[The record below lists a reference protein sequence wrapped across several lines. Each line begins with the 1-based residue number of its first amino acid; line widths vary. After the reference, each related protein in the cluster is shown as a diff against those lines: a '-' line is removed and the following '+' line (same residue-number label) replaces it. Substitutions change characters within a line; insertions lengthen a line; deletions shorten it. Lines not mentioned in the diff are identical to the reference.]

1 MCTNVTNSPE
11 YTCSLD
17 NVQRHILGVIIGL
30 MSSFGITPEH
40 TRVTFEYFANNEYDG
55 DAAVMYAPVDQTS
68 KHTTEKKHVP
78 ISSPSWAD
86 MCDDDDQYCK
96 QSEKSEPNDITDSN
110 DSDSIVSLG
119 MGTTPVYVSTRGQ
132 FCTAMQ
138 KRIRICPRYSTCVNT
153 ECENFH
159 IKPEH
164 ICPHVVRG
172 SYCDNKEC
180 ELIVIRPCRKGKKC
194 TNSECSFRH

>member
-1 MCTNVTNSPE
+1 
-11 YTCSLD
+11 
-17 NVQRHILGVIIGL
+17 

-40 TRVTFEYFANNEYDG
+40 TRVTFEYFANNAYDG
-55 DAAVMYAPVDQTS
+55 YDAYDAVFAPVDQP
-68 KHTTEKKHVP
+68 KKPTTDNENLP
-78 ISSPSWAD
+78 MCTPSQSWAD

-96 QSEKSEPNDITDSN
+96 QSEKSENIDMTDSN

-119 MGTTPVYVSTRGQ
+119 LGTSPVYVSTRGQ

-138 KRIRICPRYSTCVNT
+138 NRIRICPRYSTCTNNQ
-153 ECENFH
+153 CENFH

-180 ELIVIRPCRKGKKC
+180 ELIVIRACRKGNKC
-194 TNSECSFRH
+194 KSSECSFRH